1 MAPRRRVMS
10 LSLCVA
16 GVGGGARGTD
26 ARRHGGSMLQ
36 KLTKLDAM
44 ASCHPFI
51 HLLVTI
57 KPTIVFLGKC
67 QQNRRGAGSPP
78 SSWDLDGGWGGGA
91 APRSFDH
98 QIRAH
103 GQIHCHVSAMS
114 ASSVQIIDGELQV
127 SRPAW
132 CPPPPLTLVAPQACG
147 PPATRPNHC
156 LNKCHYVPKLIHS
169 QADSF
174 TGEFHPS
181 RGLCGYALLL
191 SSGNV
196 PVTGALPDPL
206 PRKQVDLQR
215 RGPIIV

>member
-78 SSWDLDGGWGGGA
+78 SSWDLDGGWGGA
-91 APRSFDH
+91 RRHEA
-98 QIRAH
+98 
-103 GQIHCHVSAMS
+103 
-114 ASSVQIIDGELQV
+114 
-127 SRPAW
+127 
-132 CPPPPLTLVAPQACG
+132 
-147 PPATRPNHC
+147 
-156 LNKCHYVPKLIHS
+156 LITKFVRTARFIVTYHS
-169 QADSF
+169 
-174 TGEFHPS
+174 
-181 RGLCGYALLL
+181 
-191 SSGNV
+191 
-196 PVTGALPDPL
+196 
-206 PRKQVDLQR
+206 
-215 RGPIIV
+215 